1 MTALLRVAVA
11 ADTNQDL
18 DLSSI
23 VTTGLRK
30 DDNWKREAYEG
41 TSGRDNLFIV
51 SYQRTSQAD
60 LPYRVF
66 PIHQSETSTL
76 GTELD
81 ISMQI
86 AELRLVED
94 GWLEGEGKALS
105 DAGLNWLL
113 GTFARHFPND
123 APQPHLYPTE
133 TGDVQAEWSLGSR
146 EITLEVNLDTHSGEW
161 HVLDLRSGQVD
172 ERIVDCDSGEDWK
185 WLVEQIDAM
194 NQGGP

>member
-1 MTALLRVAVA
+1 MTALLRVPVA
-11 ADTNQDL
+11 ADTSQDL

-30 DDNWKREAYEG
+30 DENWRRESYEG
-41 TSGRDNLFIV
+41 TSGRDTLFIV
-51 SYQRTSQAD
+51 SYQRPSQTD

-76 GTELD
+76 GIELD

-94 GWLEGEGKALS
+94 GWLEGEGLAPSEAGLDWLLAALS
-105 DAGLNWLL
+105 
-113 GTFARHFPND
+113 RHFPNES
-123 APQPHLYPTE
+123 PPPHLYPTE

-146 EITLEVNLDTHSGEW
+146 EVTLEVDLETHSGEW

-185 WLVEQIDAM
+185 WLVKQIDAM
-194 NQGGP
+194 NQVGP

>member
-1 MTALLRVAVA
+1 MTALLRVPVA
-11 ADTNQDL
+11 AETNQDL

-30 DDNWKREAYEG
+30 DDNWKREAYEA
-41 TSGRDNLFIV
+41 TSGRDAIFVV
-51 SYQRTSQAD
+51 SYQRPSQAD

-66 PIHQSETSTL
+66 PIQQSETSTL

-81 ISMQI
+81 ILRQI

-94 GWLEGEGKALS
+94 GWLEGEGKAPS
-105 DAGLNWLL
+105 DEGLDWLL
-113 GTFARHFPND
+113 GTISRHFPND
-123 APQPHLYPTE
+123 SPPPHLYPTE
-133 TGDVQAEWSLGSR
+133 TGDVQAEWSLESR

-161 HVLDLRSGQVD
+161 HVLDLRSGQVE
-172 ERIVDCDSGEDWK
+172 ERIVDCDSGDDWK

-194 NQGGP
+194 NQGRP

>member
-1 MTALLRVAVA
+1 MKALLRAPVA
-11 ADTNQDL
+11 ADTNQDR

-30 DDNWKREAYEG
+30 DDNWKREACGG
-41 TSGRDNLFIV
+41 TSGRDALLIV
-51 SYQRTSQAD
+51 SYQQPSQVD

-94 GWLEGEGKALS
+94 GWLEGEGQAPSETGLDWLLAALS
-105 DAGLNWLL
+105 
-113 GTFARHFPND
+113 RHFPNES
-123 APQPHLYPTE
+123 PPPHLYPTE

-146 EITLEVNLDTHSGEW
+146 EVTLEIDLETHSGEW

-172 ERIVDCDSGEDWK
+172 ERIVDCDCGEDWR
-185 WLVEQIDAM
+185 WLVKQIDAM

>member
-1 MTALLRVAVA
+1 MKALLRAPVA
-11 ADTNQDL
+11 ADTNQDR
-18 DLSSI
+18 DLRSI

-41 TSGRDNLFIV
+41 TSGRDALFIV
-51 SYQRTSQAD
+51 SYQQPSQVD

-66 PIHQSETSTL
+66 PLHQSETSTL
-76 GTELD
+76 GTGLD

-94 GWLEGEGKALS
+94 GWLEGEGKAPS
-105 DAGLNWLL
+105 DAGLDWLL
-113 GTFARHFPND
+113 AIITRHFPND
-123 APQPHLYPTE
+123 APPPHLYPTE

-146 EITLEVNLDTHSGEW
+146 EITLEVNLDTHSAEW
-161 HVLDLRSGQVD
+161 HVLDIRSGQVD

-185 WLVEQIDAM
+185 GLVEQIDAM
-194 NQGGP
+194 NPGRS